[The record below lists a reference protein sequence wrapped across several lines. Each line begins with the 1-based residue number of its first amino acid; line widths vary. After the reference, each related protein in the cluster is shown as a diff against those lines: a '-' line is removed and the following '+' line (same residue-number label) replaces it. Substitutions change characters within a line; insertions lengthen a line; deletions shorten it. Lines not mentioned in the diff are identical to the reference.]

1 MWHKIWRKIDR
12 IDRALIVGF
21 AGVALAVSLGA
32 PGAAAA
38 SNQTPHRA
46 TAAHRIH
53 RAYAANHTYP
63 AHHRQWFGRR
73 NPATYGY
80 ANIPPNAFIGRNYV
94 FVPGVGILGESCD
107 LPTSA
112 CPNEYRDVQ

>member
-1 MWHKIWRKIDR
+1 MWCTMWRKIDR
-12 IDRALIVGF
+12 VDRALIAGF
-21 AGVALAVSLGA
+21 AGAALAVSLGA

-38 SNQTPHRA
+38 GNQTSHRA
-46 TAAHRIH
+46 AAAHRVH
-53 RAYAANHTYP
+53 RAYVSSHTYP
-63 AHHRQWFGRR
+63 AHRGQWFGRR
-73 NPATYGY
+73 NRATYGY
-80 ANIPPNAFIGRNYV
+80 ANIPPNAFIGPNYV